1 LDQFLWR
8 YRARVVTPGPP
19 LGFSPRQARGVAA
32 RARVYEEALRQFAEK
47 GFETTRVEDV
57 VSAAGVAWGTF
68 FRYFPR
74 KEDVLLEAAVHHHRE
89 HVVPTVDAGLESGE
103 QSARSVAL
111 DLFLAMLSPAA
122 HPPRLHGEI
131 VSEVIESRERFTAML
146 GEDQPFV
153 VLVARVVEYGQRR
166 GEVRTDLD
174 ALTLAGVLA
183 AGTLFP
189 TIYGYYYVLRGL
201 RSLDTT
207 DGPAT
212 LVERAFGVV
221 WRGLE
226 PIPELAEAEA
236 ATA

>member
-1 LDQFLWR
+1 LWR
-8 YRARVVTPGPP
+8 YRAPLVTPGPP
-19 LGFSPRQARGVAA
+19 LGFTPRQARGVAA
-32 RARVYEEALRQFAEK
+32 RARVYDEALRQFAEK
-47 GFETTRVEDV
+47 GFEATRVEDV

-89 HVVPTVDAGLESGE
+89 HVVPAVEAGLESGE
-103 QSARSVAL
+103 RSARSVAL
-111 DLFLAMLSPAA
+111 ALFLAMLSPAA

-131 VSEVIESRERFTAML
+131 VSEVIESRERFAAML
-146 GEDQPFV
+146 GQDQPFV
-153 VLVARVVEYGQRR
+153 VLVARVIEYGQRR
-166 GEVRTDLD
+166 GEVRSDLD
-174 ALTLAGVLA
+174 VLTLAGVLA

-201 RSLDTT
+201 RALDTT
-207 DGPAT
+207 DGLDA

-226 PIPELAEAEA
+226 PLADLAQPEA
-236 ATA
+236 AAA